1 MPSQDVKRPA
11 IKNQMHCI
19 NFFRKGAAPFAIKKL
34 KKTVKKS
41 EAKKREANDSNSSTS
56 VPSSTSPTKRAR
68 VTKTQIKAASKEEPI
83 SSSIRTEDR
92 DSGICQ

>member
-1 MPSQDVKRPA
+1 MPPQDVKRPA

-19 NFFRKGAAPFAIKKL
+19 NFFGKGAAPAATKKL

-68 VTKTQIKAASKEEPI
+68 VTKTQTKATAKEEPI

>member
-56 VPSSTSPTKRAR
+56 VPSST
-68 VTKTQIKAASKEEPI
+68 
-83 SSSIRTEDR
+83 
-92 DSGICQ
+92 